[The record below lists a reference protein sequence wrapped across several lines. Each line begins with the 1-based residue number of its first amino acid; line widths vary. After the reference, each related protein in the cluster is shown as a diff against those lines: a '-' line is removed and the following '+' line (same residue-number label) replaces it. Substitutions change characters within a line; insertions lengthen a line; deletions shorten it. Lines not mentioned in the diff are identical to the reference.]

1 MIERELGTE
10 RLYQKLAF
18 VSNSWES
25 KVINSK
31 NPLSRFLIRKL
42 KRATHWHVA
51 FFIAYSG
58 RGFSGKRRRTS
69 TKNSGTK

>member
-1 MIERELGTE
+1 MIERELGNW
-10 RLYQKLAF
+10 KD
-18 VSNSWES
+18 
-25 KVINSK
+25 
-31 NPLSRFLIRKL
+31 LIGKL
-42 KRATHWHVA
+42 KKATHWHVA